1 MKEEWVRTF
10 KEAVNARLDPTQFT
24 SDEELMEL
32 IEEVVLRETGD
43 GRLTAGQKR
52 EMVQRIFHSYRGLD
66 VLQPLIDDTSVTEI
80 MINSHRDI
88 FIERDGRVLRNEAR
102 FESREKLE
110 DIIQAIV
117 ARVNRIVNEMSP
129 LVDAR
134 LQDGSR
140 VNVVL
145 PPVALQGPTMTI
157 RKFPAHPLTMSDL
170 IARGALT
177 EQAAELLGVFVKAKY
192 NIFIGGGTGSGK
204 TTFLNALS
212 QGIPADE
219 RIITIEDSAELQI
232 STVPN
237 LVSLETRNANTEGKG
252 GIGIRDLIRS
262 SLRMRPNRI
271 IVGEVRGA
279 EAIDM
284 LTAMNTG
291 HDGSFSSGHSNSTAD
306 MLSRLEMMV
315 LSAADLPV
323 PVIRKQIASAI
334 DLMVHL
340 TRMRD
345 GSRKVVEISELAGM
359 KDGEIGLNPLFRFED
374 QGEDENGRVKG
385 NLVYTGNPLVHGW
398 KCGVAGVRLPDWT
411 AREKEAA
418 S

>member
-1 MKEEWVRTF
+1 MREEWVRAF
-10 KEAVNARLDPTQFT
+10 KDAVNARLDPTQST

-32 IEEVVLRETGD
+32 IEEVVLGDSGD
-43 GRLTAGQKR
+43 GRLTAGQKW

-66 VLQPLIDDTSVTEI
+66 VLQPLIDDASVTEI

-88 FIERDGRVLRNEAR
+88 FIERDGRVTRNEAR

-117 ARVNRIVNEMSP
+117 ARVNRTVNEMSP
-129 LVDAR
+129 IVDAR

-157 RKFPAHPLTMSDL
+157 RKFPTQPLTMSDL

-177 EQAAELLGVFVKAKY
+177 EQAAELLAVFVKARY

-212 QGIPADE
+212 QGIPPDE

-232 STVPN
+232 RTVPN

-279 EAIDM
+279 EALDM
-284 LTAMNTG
+284 LAAMNTG
-291 HDGSFSSGHSNSTAD
+291 HEGSFSSGHSNSIVD

-345 GSRKVVEISELAGM
+345 GSRKIVEISELAGIE
-359 KDGEIGLNPLFRFED
+359 DGEIGLNPLFRFED

-385 NLVYTGNPLVHGW
+385 SLIYTENPLVHGW

-411 AREKEAA
+411 ACEREAA